1 MKTIVF
7 YSYKGGVGRTLA
19 LVNVANRLAEF
30 GKKVCIIDFDLEAP
44 GLEYKYGNKI
54 DVNSITTGIVDY
66 IYKFTTERDV
76 DSIEKYAIDIPM
88 SPPQKNIHLIPAG
101 NHDSGDY
108 WKKLSRIDWWKLL
121 YEKDSQGLQFF
132 LNMKTQIEDSIKP
145 DYLLID
151 SRTGITESSSL
162 TMSLLADRVVVLAAN
177 NQENLIGSKRI
188 IDLLMKK
195 ENNLLEINREIH
207 FVLTRVPLPDDNNFD
222 KKALIELKAKN
233 KINQIITIAEN
244 NNSMI
249 SSTHIIHSDRDT
261 EDDEN
266 KGIYFDFNS
275 EKRNIDAEYMKLY
288 NALTEKD
295 ISNEEKVD
303 FERNKKF
310 QEEFSFLMS
319 YYSENDAINFLKVS
333 KGLLENYHDDKYKVV
348 KIKEINIKF
357 WYENKDYEKLIY
369 ECDSL
374 LEIDDNNYS
383 AKIRKAIGLFLQ
395 FKYKE
400 AYEIISK
407 LDYSKIDN
415 VYDKIFV
422 NRVEWNT
429 FPKDEKLLFKII
441 DRIDQLINLY
451 PSNTTVYNSK
461 AYYLC
466 HIKKYDEALDYV
478 YKALELDTE
487 NELAYTTLAEIK
499 YLNGEK
505 NEFYQNFE
513 LALKYK
519 YEPKTLVYDQMIL
532 YLYKERIKE
541 ERFQNLLRKYNKED
555 AIAFIQNAKVIYSP

>member
-54 DVNSITTGIVDY
+54 DVTSIKAGIVDY

-76 DSIEKYAIDIPM
+76 DSIEKYAIDILM

-132 LNMKTQIEDSIKP
+132 LNMKSQIEESIKP

-207 FVLTRVPLPDDNNFD
+207 FVLTRVPLPDDDNLD

-233 KINQIITIAEN
+233 KIKEIIAIAEN

-261 EDDEN
+261 EDDEY
-266 KGIYFDFNS
+266 KGIYFDYNS
-275 EKRNIDAEYMKLY
+275 AKRNIDAEYMNLY

-295 ISNEEKVD
+295 ISDEEKAD

-310 QEEFSFLMS
+310 QYEYSFLSS
-319 YYSENDAINFLKVS
+319 YYSENDAINFLKS
-333 KGLLENYHDDKYKVV
+333 SNDLLNNYYDDKYKVV

-357 WYENKDYEKLIY
+357 WNKNEDYEKLIS

-374 LEIDDNNYS
+374 LEIDENNYS
-383 AKIRKAIGLFLQ
+383 AKISKAIGLFFQ
-395 FKYKE
+395 YKYKE
-400 AYEIISK
+400 AYEITSM
-407 LDYSKIDN
+407 LDYSKIVN
-415 VYDKIFV
+415 VYEKLFV
-422 NRVEWNT
+422 NRVEWYT
-429 FPKDEKLLFKII
+429 FPKDEKRLYKII
-441 DRIDQLINLY
+441 DRMDNIVDLY
-451 PSNTTVYNSK
+451 PSNTAAYNER
-461 AYYLC
+461 ACFLY
-466 HIKKYDEALDYV
+466 HIKKYDEALNYA
-478 YKALELDTE
+478 YKAIEIDTE
-487 NELAYTTLAEIK
+487 FNYAYATLAEIK
-499 YLNGEK
+499 YLKGEK
-505 NEFYQNFE
+505 NDFYQNFE

-519 YEPKTLVYDQMIL
+519 HEPKYIVYDQIL
-532 YLYKERIKE
+532 YLYKEIIKE

-555 AIAFIQNAKVIYSP
+555 AIASIQNAKVIYSP